1 MQYRYDAFMRRL
13 LAEDAGFTA
22 TGAPGT
28 RLPDFEL
35 TDVDG
40 AIVRRSDY
48 VGSRP
53 LLLTFGSIT

>member
-1 MQYRYDAFMRRL
+1 MQYRYDAFTRRL
-13 LAEDAGFTA
+13 LAEDAGFTPA
-22 TGAPGT
+22 GAPGT

-40 AIVRRSDY
+40 ASVRRSDY